1 MSDTPAV
8 TGNRLIK
15 ALLRNKYIGIKRM
28 KGKRGKAS
36 HVVIGHPKDKTRV
49 TVVIDTKDDLKK
61 GTLGSIR
68 RQLKLSREEFIEI
81 LQDC

>member
-1 MSDTPAV
+1 MSDYPSV
-8 TGNRLIK
+8 TGKRLIK
-15 ALLRNKYIGIKRM
+15 ALLSNKYIEVKRM

-36 HVVIGHPKDKTRV
+36 HTMIRHPEDKTRA

-61 GTLGSIR
+61 GTLRSIR
-68 RQLKLSREEFIEI
+68 RQLKLSREEFIKI